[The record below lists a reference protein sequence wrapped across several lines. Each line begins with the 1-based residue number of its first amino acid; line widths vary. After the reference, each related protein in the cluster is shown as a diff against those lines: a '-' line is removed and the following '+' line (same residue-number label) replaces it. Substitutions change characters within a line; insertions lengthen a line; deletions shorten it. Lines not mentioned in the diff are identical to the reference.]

1 MGVKMY
7 IDKDGA
13 LEAFRAYT
21 LRYNAEDS
29 KVRLK
34 IEHTYRVAEL
44 CQRIAEDIGLK
55 PEDVDLAWLCGLLH
69 DVGRFEQLKNYGTF
83 NDAKSIDHA
92 MYGAS
97 VLFEKGR
104 IRDYIESEE
113 EDSLLRKVISCHS
126 AYRIPLEY
134 DERTVLFANILRDA
148 DKIDILKV
156 NVEVPLEEIYNASA
170 EEIKNSAVSP
180 EVLNSLLQEKV
191 VLRALKK
198 TVADH
203 VAGHIS
209 LVYELMFPISVRIV
223 REQGYLN
230 RLLSFS
236 SDNPQTREDFKKIR
250 ETVNAYMNREEN
262 R

>member
-1 MGVKMY
+1 MY
-7 IDKDGA
+7 IDKESA
-13 LEAFRAYT
+13 QAAFKDYT
-21 LRYNAEDS
+21 LSYNAEDP

-44 CQRIAEDIGLK
+44 CRRIAEDIGLER
-55 PEDVDLAWLCGLLH
+55 EDVDLAWLCGLLH

-92 MYGAS
+92 VYGAS
-97 VLFEKGR
+97 VLFDEGK
-104 IRDYIESEE
+104 IRDYIEQEE

-126 AYRIPLEY
+126 AYRIPAEY
-134 DERTVLFANILRDA
+134 DGRTTLFADILRDA

-209 LVYELMFPISVRIV
+209 LVYELMFPISIRIV
-223 REQGYLN
+223 EEQGYLK
-230 RLLSFS
+230 RLLDFS
-236 SDNPQTREDFKKIR
+236 SDNPQTREAFAKIR
-250 ETVNAYMNREEN
+250 ETVNAYMNRKRN
-262 R
+262 G